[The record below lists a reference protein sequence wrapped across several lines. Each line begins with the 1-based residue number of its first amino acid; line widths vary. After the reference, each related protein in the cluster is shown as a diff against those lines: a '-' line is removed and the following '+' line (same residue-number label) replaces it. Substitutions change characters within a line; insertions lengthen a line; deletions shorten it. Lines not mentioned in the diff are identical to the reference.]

1 MHSSARNS
9 HATTVALVGV
19 AGALALSLTACS
31 SSGTKASTSTTPST
45 PASTSSSAPAPST
58 PAPSTPTST
67 APAPADAATTAAVK
81 KAYATFFG
89 GTKNQAALIADLQ
102 NGDKL
107 TAALIQ
113 QSKNPVA
120 ATLTATVS
128 TVSLENPHVADVTFT
143 LLSKGAP
150 LLSNTPG
157 KAVLVDGTWKLAAE
171 TFCGLVAA
179 SGTTPAAC
187 TDQSVV
193 ALPSS

>member
-1 MHSSARNS
+1 MNS
-9 HATTVALVGV
+9 PAKTLAAAGV
-19 AGALALSLTACS
+19 AGVLVLTMAACS
-31 SSGTKASTSTTPST
+31 SSGAKATNSTPPATPTSST
-45 PASTSSSAPAPST
+45 PAATSSSAA
-58 PAPSTPTST
+58 PTS
-67 APAPADAATTAAVK
+67 ASAASSSAAAPADAATTAAVT
-81 KAYATFFG
+81 KAYTTFFG
-89 GTKNQAALIADLQ
+89 GTKNQAALVADLQ

-113 QSKNPVA
+113 QAKNPVA
-120 ATLTATVS
+120 STLTATVS
-128 TVSLENPHVADVTFT
+128 AVSLENPHVADVTFT
-143 LLSKGAP
+143 LLSKGSP

-157 KAVLVDGTWKLAAE
+157 KAVLVGGTWKLAAE